1 MLSLYFVMTTC
12 SLLVHH
18 FFIFSN
24 KSINLKRQKTFLI
37 LKYFFFLPT
46 KKSLHLQLSDLQLY
60 FFDRDTAKN
69 QK

>member
-24 KSINLKRQKTFLI
+24 KSINLKKTENISHLKIFLFSSHKEKFTSSTFRPST
-37 LKYFFFLPT
+37 LFF
-46 KKSLHLQLSDLQLY
+46 
-60 FFDRDTAKN
+60 
-69 QK
+69 